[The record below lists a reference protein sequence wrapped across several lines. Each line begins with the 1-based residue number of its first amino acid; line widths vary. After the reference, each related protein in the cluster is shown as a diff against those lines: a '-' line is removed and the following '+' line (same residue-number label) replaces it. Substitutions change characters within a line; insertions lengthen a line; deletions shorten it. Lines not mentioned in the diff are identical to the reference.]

1 MGWSWRLGRIA
12 GIAVYVHF
20 TFLLLLAWLFL
31 EFYRAHGDL
40 REAAAGLAFIVALF
54 GIVVLHE
61 LEHAFAARRY
71 GIRTRD
77 ITLLPIGGV
86 ARLERMPEDPRQELV
101 VALTGP
107 AVNVV
112 LAAGLYTATCAT
124 ASRRGGRSTCAR
136 PPRRSGRDPAR
147 RSGSWSSAGP
157 KTSGRPPRRSGR
169 GAGRGT
175 RRGRRPAGLDG
186 REPRRGGTGQDGP
199 RHGQEQH
206 VRRRQRAQPRLQP
219 RPQAGGHDRELAPRH
234 QRDAG
239 RRGRRVGYPR
249 PRRPAT
255 RTHRRQR
262 GPRAAGGRWVACSSA
277 PNPCGP

>member
-20 TFLLLLAWLFL
+20 TFLLLLGWLFL

-61 LEHAFAARRY
+61 PGHAFAARRY
-71 GIRTRD
+71 GIRTRA

-86 ARLERMPEDPRQELV
+86 ARLEQMPEDPRQELV
-101 VALTGP
+101 VALAGP

-147 RSGSWSSAGP
+147 RSG
-157 KTSGRPPRRSGR
+157 R
-169 GAGRGT
+169 GAGRGP
-175 RRGRRPAGLDG
+175 RRGRRPAGRGG

-199 RHGQEQH
+199 RHSQEQR
-206 VRRRQRAQPRLQP
+206 VRRRQRAQPRL
-219 RPQAGGHDRELAPRH
+219 RPGGHDRELAPRH

-239 RRGRRVGYPR
+239 RRGLEKRWLCP
-249 PRRPAT
+249 PA
-255 RTHRRQR
+255 
-262 GPRAAGGRWVACSSA
+262 AAGHANAPTTTRPQGGGRSMGRLLIGHEPAGRSPTPASGNSS
-277 PNPCGP
+277 